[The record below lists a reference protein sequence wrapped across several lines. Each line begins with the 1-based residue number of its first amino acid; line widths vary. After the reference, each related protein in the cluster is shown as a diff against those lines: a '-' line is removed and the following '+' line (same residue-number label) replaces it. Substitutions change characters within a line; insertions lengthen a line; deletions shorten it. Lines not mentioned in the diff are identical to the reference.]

1 MLLSAFKQSHAD
13 ISQSYPRMIRK
24 SKVTATLSMNLSDL
38 NHYRSF
44 FVAQLSSPVWTRFR
58 PCLVT
63 VKVSGTQFLFRAFQ
77 SDMVF

>member
-1 MLLSAFKQSHAD
+1 
-13 ISQSYPRMIRK
+13 
-24 SKVTATLSMNLSDL
+24 MNLYDL
-38 NHYRSF
+38 NYQGDF
-44 FVAQLSSPVWTRFR
+44 FVAQFLSPVWTRFG

>member
-13 ISQSYPRMIRK
+13 ISQSYPRTQEDK
-24 SKVTATLSMNLSDL
+24 EVAALYMNLSDL
-38 NHYRSF
+38 NHQRSF
-44 FVAQLSSPVWTRFR
+44 FVAQLLSPVWTRFG

-77 SDMVF
+77 SDMVL